1 MTKFA
6 LNLGVNGTSLGAVAT
21 LLLRSLYEK
30 EKKEGQIIDWYLF
43 PIGGVDLSAQKK
55 DADFEKWI
63 HEKIFHAY
71 ESYNRSIPIFKIWHI
86 ADSISS
92 FSKSQVL
99 LTYYELDKPTR
110 FELNTAKNNKICF
123 TSKFTQ
129 EVFKTFGVD
138 SNFIAPA
145 FDSYNFS
152 KLDKKYHTDDRIV
165 FNLCGKAEKRK
176 HHGKIIQSWIKKYGN
191 NRKYVL
197 QCAIYNQHL
206 NEQQNNQII
215 GQIVGGNKP
224 FNVIFYPK
232 MQENVIYND
241 FLNSG
246 NIILG
251 MSGGEAIGLPEFQSV
266 ALGKHAVIMNAHGY
280 KTWANEDNAVLVN
293 PNGKEEAY
301 DGIFFRQGDITNQG
315 NLFVFGEEDFFEG
328 CEKAI
333 ARFQNNP
340 ENTNGLKLQKD
351 YAPEKFSETVIDLLK
366 TA

>member
-1 MTKFA
+1 MTKLA
-6 LNLGVNGTSLGAVAT
+6 LNLALNQTSIGNT
-21 LLLRSLYEK
+21 SILLLRSLYEK
-30 EKKEGQIIDWYLF
+30 EKKEGQTIDWFLF
-43 PIGGVDLSAQKK
+43 PIGGVDLSAQKEDK
-55 DADFEKWI
+55 DFTKWI
-63 HEKIFHAY
+63 QEKIFHAY
-71 ESYNRSIPIFKIWHI
+71 ESFNRSIPIFKLWHI
-86 ADSISS
+86 SDSIQSY
-92 FSKSQVL
+92 SKSQVL

-138 SNFIAPA
+138 SHFIAPA
-145 FDSYNFS
+145 FDSYNFK
-152 KLDKKYHTDDRIV
+152 KLDKKYHTDDRVV

-191 NRKYVL
+191 NRKYGL
-197 QCAIYNQHL
+197 QSAIYNQHL
-206 NEQQNNQII
+206 NEQQNNQVIS
-215 GQIVGGNKP
+215 QIVGGNKP

-280 KTWANEDNAVLVN
+280 KTWANDKNAVLVS
-293 PNGKEEAY
+293 PNGKEDAY
-301 DGIFFRQGDITNQG
+301 DGIFFRQGDIANQG
-315 NLFVFGEEDFFEG
+315 AIYTFGEEDFFDG

-333 ARFQNNP
+333 DRFRTNP
-340 ENTNGLKLQKD
+340 ENTHGLEIQKE
-351 YAPEKFSETVIDLLK
+351 YTPEKFADTVINLLK
-366 TA
+366 SA